1 MKACRLFN
9 TSKLVLLGMALVFP
23 LAGIAQ
29 EAKPAKSKDTA
40 GSSQGSQRLDPMT
53 QTQGLAGQD
62 ADDQILIYRFRLD
75 LDSLGSELIISNP
88 TDRDGTISLVAQEAD
103 GAFSKEVK
111 RTIEPGAIFS
121 ISASDAGWSSSNVVS
136 VKASRRLLL
145 SVLFPEADKPTDIV
159 RDRSVA
165 VYEVFGFERQSE
177 LVPTAKKR
185 GLSLLYSD
193 RRVSRELSPETAPQ
207 QRVSELLETS
217 GSSPARGLFVLHGSR

>member
-1 MKACRLFN
+1 
-9 TSKLVLLGMALVFP
+9 
-23 LAGIAQ
+23 
-29 EAKPAKSKDTA
+29 
-40 GSSQGSQRLDPMT
+40 MT
-53 QTQGLAGQD
+53 QTQGLASQD

-111 RTIEPGAIFS
+111 RAIEPGAIFS

-207 QRVSELLETS
+207 QGVSELLETS